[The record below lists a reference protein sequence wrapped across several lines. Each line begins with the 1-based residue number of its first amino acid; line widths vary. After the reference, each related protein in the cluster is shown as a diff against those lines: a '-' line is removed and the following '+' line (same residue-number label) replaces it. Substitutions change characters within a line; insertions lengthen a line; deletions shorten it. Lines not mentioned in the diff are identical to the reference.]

1 MFPKIEKGPDD
12 HGTFKA
18 ETQLDLT
25 SSELQ
30 GWFTRLAGPVK
41 ASD

>member
-25 SSELQ
+25 
-30 GWFTRLAGPVK
+30 VV
-41 ASD
+41 